1 MSVWVNSGPEFRT
14 RDCPETTR
22 VRAVRLRSLDRGQMR
37 TTAVPPHAQARL
49 HDAQRPPSPQ
59 SHARRAALAGG
70 GGGGGGVLRGGG
82 GGALRQLEAVAAGDG
97 GGCGSGGGVA
107 IAPAIVAGAAAC
119 AAAAR
124 RAAQWPDLRANDPRV
139 STRPRRSFEC
149 GRGFESGRAH
159 LGCRPLTA
167 PDGPLPH
174 LAGLRCEMGRTSGTS
189 NAVDVRCDCEK

>member
-1 MSVWVNSGPEFRT
+1 MHFFISKTPKMSVWVNSGPEFRT

-22 VRAVRLRSLDRGQMR
+22 VRAVRLRSLDRGKMR

-97 GGCGSGGGVA
+97 GGGGSGGGVA

-124 RAAQWPDLRANDPRV
+124 RAAQRPDLRENDPPGSARG
-139 STRPRRSFEC
+139 PDARSNE
-149 GRGFESGRAH
+149 GVGSERACTPLH
-159 LGCRPLTA
+159 RPLTV
-167 PDGPLPH
+167 PDGTLVHPTCGDGRCGRPH
-174 LAGLRCEMGRTSGTS
+174 PQVG
-189 NAVDVRCDCEK
+189 